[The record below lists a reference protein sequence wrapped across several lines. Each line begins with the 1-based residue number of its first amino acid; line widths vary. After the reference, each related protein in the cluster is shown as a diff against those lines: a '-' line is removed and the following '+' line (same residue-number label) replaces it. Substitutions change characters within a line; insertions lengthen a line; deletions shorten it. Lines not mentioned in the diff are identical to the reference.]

1 MTATDN
7 LKAVLEKVKGAV
19 NDRDKFEQLLQKRLG
34 SAFTEQR
41 KELIR
46 LLGDPPSMGNV
57 PESYWNNGGKAIR
70 KAVTAVFESIYI
82 AQAVQFLEKTRV
94 AVDWALLN
102 RRAVEWASQHAGYLM
117 GQLEDT
123 TRRTLADYISRY
135 YTDSW
140 TLDDL
145 ADRLAP
151 LFGEQRAMTI
161 AITETTLAA
170 TQSEM
175 AMVNWL
181 ESEFPSMSFE
191 GIWMTA
197 NDDRVCD
204 ICGPK
209 QGKPITDGEYPPAHI
224 NCRCEVEWKAKF
236 NE

>member
-1 MTATDN
+1 MTARDN
-7 LKAVLEKVKGAV
+7 LKAVLSKVKGSV

-41 KELIR
+41 KELMR
-46 LLGDPPSMGNV
+46 LLGDPPSIGNV

-70 KAVTAVFESIYI
+70 KAVTSVFESIYI
-82 AQAVQFLEKTRV
+82 AQAVQFLEQTRV
-94 AVDWALLN
+94 SVDWALLN
-102 RRAVEWASQHAGYLM
+102 RRAIEWASQHAGYLI

-123 TRRTLADYISRY
+123 TRKTLIEYVSRY

-145 ADRLAP
+145 AARLVP

-181 ESEFPSMSFE
+181 EAEFPSMRFS

-197 NDDRVCD
+197 ADDRVCD

-209 QGKPITDGEYPPAHI
+209 HGKLITDMEYPPAHI
-224 NCRCEVEWKAKF
+224 NCRCAVEWKAKS